1 MKIKTANI
9 NDLGNILKI
18 DRHVPKDRLEKLIGE
33 GFIYLLEDEVKGSIE
48 GFLRYSLFWQ
58 TIPFLDLIILNENYR
73 NKGFGTLLMDK
84 WENDMKLNSFKYVMT
99 STQADETAWQFY
111 EKRGYLNKGG
121 FFPPNQEAEELI
133 YVKEL

>member
-48 GFLRYSLFWQ
+48 GVLRYSLFWQ

-84 WENDMKLNSFKYVMT
+84 WESEMQNQGFKQVMT

-121 FFPPNQEAEELI
+121 FFPPNQEAKEII
-133 YVKEL
+133 YIKEL

>member
-33 GFIYLLEDEVKGSIE
+33 GFIYLLEDEVKGIIE
-48 GFLRYSLFWQ
+48 GVLRYSLFWQ

-84 WENDMKLNSFKYVMT
+84 WESEMQNQGFKQVMT

-121 FFPPNQEAEELI
+121 FFPPNQEAKEII
-133 YVKEL
+133 YIKEL